1 MELLRQTIRERAVVR
16 PGDVLKVDSFLN
28 HQIDIDL
35 LGEVGR
41 EFYQRFKSRGITKV
55 LTIEASGIAIAVAT
69 AQYFDV
75 PVVFAKKHQTKNL
88 DGELLS
94 APVTSFTHGRTYDVT
109 VEKKFLP
116 PEDTVLIVDDFLAKG
131 SALSGLCDIV
141 ERSGAKVGGIG
152 IVIEKGFDV
161 GGGLIRARGYDV
173 QSLACIKSMSEQGI
187 VFDDAE

>member
-131 SALSGLCDIV
+131 RALSGLCDIV

>member
-55 LTIEASGIAIAVAT
+55 LTIEASGIAIAVAR

-75 PVVFAKKHQTKNL
+75 PVVVAKKQQTKNL
-88 DGELLS
+88 DGELLP